1 MKRFLLAKFCLA
13 FLLFGVVSFVFTATF
28 ASARLEKQLKQLKSE
43 DLYHAA
49 VNLAADT
56 DIRYLGSANTDSIY
70 RMLSTVADLENA
82 DIWLMN
88 SSGEIVIDTSSD
100 GSSESPVAVPGF
112 DPTAWGTSYYR
123 TGNFYGYFTD
133 SRLSVMAPITVNMTP
148 RGYIIIH
155 YSLAELQQEREEILS
170 TIYLIILFLFLFS
183 LIFLAVYLKTVH
195 FPLRRITKGVRE
207 FSAGNLDY
215 NIPVHTDDE
224 MGYLAIT
231 LNYMSDQFNKTGEY
245 QRNFISNVSHDF
257 RSPLTSIKGYVEA
270 IEDGTIPYEMQGKY
284 LKIISYEAERLEKLT
299 RSLLTL
305 NDLDVKT
312 RLMDMRSF
320 DINSVIKRTAAAFE
334 GTCRDRQI
342 TISLILSGEELYA
355 YADMEQI
362 QQVLYNLL
370 DNAVKFS
377 GNGSTITI
385 ENTEKGGKILVSVKD
400 QGCGIAKEN
409 LSRIWDRFYK
419 TDASRGKDRKG
430 TGLGLSIVKEIIN
443 AHGQNIN
450 VISTE
455 GAGTE
460 FIFTLDI
467 AKENPPR
474 AH

>member
-1 MKRFLLAKFCLA
+1 MKPTLLAKFCAA
-13 FLLFGVVSFVFTATF
+13 FLIFGIAGFIFTATV
-28 ASARLEKQLKQLKSE
+28 ASGWMESQLEHMKGE

-49 VNLAADT
+49 VNLADNS
-56 DIRYLGSANTDSIY
+56 DIQNTNSYNAESVYTI
-70 RMLSTVADLENA
+70 LSTVADFEDS

-88 SSGEIVIDTSSD
+88 RSAEILMDTSSD
-100 GSSESPVAVPGF
+100 IYLEEPVPVSGF

-133 SRLSVMAPITVNMTP
+133 SRLSVMAPITEDMTP
-148 RGYIIIH
+148 TGYVVIH
-155 YSLAELQQEREEILS
+155 YPLTKLYQEREQILS
-170 TIYLIILFLFLFS
+170 TIYLILLFFLLFS
-183 LIFLAVYLKTVH
+183 LVFLAIYLKTVH
-195 FPLRRITKGVRE
+195 FPLRKITKGVQE
-207 FSAGNLDY
+207 FSAGHLDY
-215 NIPVHTDDE
+215 NIPVHSKDE
-224 MGYLAIT
+224 MGYLAMM

-245 QRNFISNVSHDF
+245 QRNFISNISHDF

-270 IEDGTIPYEMQGKY
+270 IEDGTIPYEMQGRY
-284 LKIISYEAERLEKLT
+284 LQIVSYEAERLEKLT

-305 NDLDVKT
+305 NDLEVKS
-312 RLMDMRSF
+312 RLMDLRTF
-320 DINSVIKRTAAAFE
+320 DINGVIKSTAATFE

-342 TISLILSGEELYA
+342 SIELILSGEKLYV

-377 GNGSTITI
+377 PNDSTITI

-400 QGCGIAKEN
+400 QGCGIAKDN
-409 LSRIWDRFYK
+409 LSKIWDRFYK
-419 TDASRGKDRKG
+419 TDVSRGKDRKG

-450 VISTE
+450 VISTQ

-460 FIFTLDI
+460 FIFTLDK
-467 AKENPPR
+467 AKEG
-474 AH
+474 